1 MDDRS
6 GLEDLNFPPIHSG
19 LTVCTAEVLSRLDFT
34 TVFKGWPIPRSRKY
48 PKKRK
53 WWKLSKDTEMKHKT
67 QLKWVCKIEIGYKHT
82 RTKSFSLLQF

>member
-6 GLEDLNFPPIHSG
+6 GLEDLNSPPIHPG
-19 LTVCTAEVLSRLDFT
+19 LTVCTAEVLSRLDIT

-53 WWKLSKDTEMKHKT
+53 WWKLSTDTEMKHDTK
-67 QLKWVCKIEIGYKHT
+67 LKWVCKIEIG
-82 RTKSFSLLQF
+82 